1 MSKSL
6 PLPAS
11 VETESAIPAVK
22 GNGMNAA
29 FDQTVHCIA
38 AEPDATLFRVSVS
51 DGSGQE
57 VAYEKAV
64 LGRLRRGYRIL
75 QLRSPLG
82 TRIELCYLF
91 VKISFGSEPNLW
103 ATPWHIRIQSSMNG
117 GRSTSWHDT
126 LDHHVSQRVRAATQ
140 VECAPLS
147 VLSSNVRYLTPTV
160 MPTGTAASRRNREA
174 QAAQHPS

>member
-57 VAYEKAV
+57 VAYETAV

-91 VKISFGSEPNLW
+91 VKISFGSVPNLW
-103 ATPWHIRIQSSMNG
+103 ATPRQVRPALQST
-117 GRSTSWHDT
+117 RSSGCTT
-126 LDHHVSQRVRAATQ
+126 CNRARHVRVRP
-140 VECAPLS
+140 CRLFPPLES
-147 VLSSNVRYLTPTV
+147 TRPMS
-160 MPTGTAASRRNREA
+160 E
-174 QAAQHPS
+174 

>member
-57 VAYEKAV
+57 VAYETAV

-91 VKISFGSEPNLW
+91 VKISFGSEPNEW
-103 ATPWHIRIQSSMNG
+103 ANPRQVRNEVVKLKQQLAVLRASHLFLGEPETDPQYSPGDPVLEGSRPSRGARKSKMETGHLLARFGQ
-117 GRSTSWHDT
+117 RSDM
-126 LDHHVSQRVRAATQ
+126 
-140 VECAPLS
+140 C
-147 VLSSNVRYLTPTV
+147 
-160 MPTGTAASRRNREA
+160 
-174 QAAQHPS
+174 